1 MIILKWLKKS
11 QNKKLAKLSQNVQY
25 DQKLNLTNW
34 LGQLCSD
41 EKLRIRLGVHKGM
54 EWNDHKGMEMKGM
67 EWNVFK

>member
-41 EKLRIRLGVHKGM
+41 EKLRLRLEVHKGM
-54 EWNDHKGMEMKGM
+54 EWL
-67 EWNVFK
+67 

>member
-41 EKLRIRLGVHKGM
+41 EKLRLRLGVHKGM
-54 EWNDHKGMEMKGM
+54 EWNVHKGMK
-67 EWNVFK
+67 WL

>member
-41 EKLRIRLGVHKGM
+41 EKLRLRLGVHKGM
-54 EWNDHKGMEMKGM
+54 EWNDHKGMK
-67 EWNVFK
+67 WS

>member
-41 EKLRIRLGVHKGM
+41 EKLRLRLGV
-54 EWNDHKGMEMKGM
+54 HKGMEMKGM